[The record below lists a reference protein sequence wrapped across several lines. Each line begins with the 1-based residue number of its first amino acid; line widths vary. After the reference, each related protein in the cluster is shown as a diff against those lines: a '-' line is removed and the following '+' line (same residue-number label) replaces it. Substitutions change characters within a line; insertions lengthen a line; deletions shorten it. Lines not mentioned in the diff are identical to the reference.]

1 VLAVLTW
8 VAWVASACDRTE
20 PRAAPTA
27 IPTPDLVGVET
38 RVGLFLEDLRA
49 KVEASPTSVDA
60 WGVYAMALDAHEMYD
75 EAAVAYREA
84 RRLDPDDFRW
94 SYLQARVV
102 EVRGGPTG
110 TLEDAADLVR
120 EATRVRPFYAPAY
133 VRLGDL
139 EALRG
144 NPAPAEEAYRH
155 ALELNPRLTKASCAV
170 ARILVSDGRTDE
182 ARALMEGAAATD
194 STDWEVQTTLTR
206 VYAAVGERALARA
219 AAERAKA
226 LPQADNFV
234 DPAAAEPLSYGI
246 SSTICF
252 KRARALASDG
262 QFESAIQNLKV
273 VLEAKPDYAP
283 AHGRL
288 GLCYVETGEADL
300 AITHLRRAIELD
312 STLSVERIALA
323 RLLEAKGEAA
333 AARRQLEQA
342 RALDPALFTSD
353 GSVVKL
359 VGAPG
364 RRTE

>member
-1 VLAVLTW
+1 
-8 VAWVASACDRTE
+8 
-20 PRAAPTA
+20 
-27 IPTPDLVGVET
+27 
-38 RVGLFLEDLRA
+38 
-49 KVEASPTSVDA
+49 
-60 WGVYAMALDAHEMYD
+60 
-75 EAAVAYREA
+75 
-84 RRLDPDDFRW
+84 
-94 SYLQARVV
+94 
-102 EVRGGPTG
+102 
-110 TLEDAADLVR
+110 
-120 EATRVRPFYAPAY
+120 
-133 VRLGDL
+133 
-139 EALRG
+139 
-144 NPAPAEEAYRH
+144 
-155 ALELNPRLTKASCAV
+155 
-170 ARILVSDGRTDE
+170 
-182 ARALMEGAAATD
+182 MEGAAAND

-206 VYAAVGERALARA
+206 VYATVGERGLARA